1 MCVCVQFLRVLH
13 WVLGIDIN
21 PVSVNVVGVT
31 MYARS
36 LLCEM
41 PSLCEFLFVVLWP
54 QHTHVDY

>member
-1 MCVCVQFLRVLH
+1 MCVCVRFLRVLH

-36 LLCEM
+36 LLSEM
-41 PSLCEFLFVVLWP
+41 SSLCELLFVVLWP
-54 QHTHVDY
+54 RHTHVDY